1 MKLYLFNIILVIIA
15 IYYLAKNIS
24 TPLSYSTFNEG
35 FSGITQ
41 KSFFLPVVILSSVAF
56 FVLCVII
63 YYTYLGAKT
72 VNKSLKPHSNIEGL
86 KSLSRFMG
94 EKAIENKVPFR
105 VYLPFILIAFLAV
118 IIGVIASTK
127 K

>member
-1 MKLYLFNIILVIIA
+1 MKLSLLNIILVIIA
-15 IYYLAKNIS
+15 IYYLEKIIS

-35 FSGITQ
+35 FSGVTQ

-63 YYTYLGAKT
+63 YYTYLGSNVA
-72 VNKSLKPHSNIEGL
+72 NKALRLNSEYEGL
-86 KSLSRFMG
+86 KSFSRVMG